1 MPQSPPDRRQD
12 DRRSDHVRLADFTIP
27 ELRKALLGTGL
38 LLAVLVLF
46 SFMIADVLVAIVA
59 GVVLGAYLI
68 PVERWLRR
76 WLRDPRLSAIVTIT
90 AVTVPLLAI
99 LVYSWIEITEAS
111 GYLESHSREI
121 AARLTETVQRIP
133 FLREVVVEEDLS
145 RWVVLAASRG
155 ADVVDAVQDA
165 IGGIG
170 ISIAVFLVTIFSVLV
185 DHGRVVGYLRRKIP
199 GRYRDLSET
208 MARNVRAV
216 IYGALYATFLTQFV
230 KSAVI
235 LAMNLYWQI
244 PLALVLAIVS
254 FFVGFFPV
262 VGSWLVYVPVA
273 IYLMVFRGDVVG
285 GTAMLLIGL
294 LGNTIFLSLYLRPKV
309 AAEKSRI
316 LNFYWMFI
324 GLVAGVYTFGL
335 VGIIVGPVVIAV
347 LKAIFDTVTGEPVPV
362 FRDGGAA
369 VDHHGRAAGE

>member
-12 DRRSDHVRLADFTIP
+12 VRRSDHVRLADFTIP

-170 ISIAVFLVTIFSVLV
+170 ISIAVFLVTIFYVLV
-185 DHGRVVGYLRRKIP
+185 DHGRVR
-199 GRYRDLSET
+199 SEEHT
-208 MARNVRAV
+208 SELQSRE
-216 IYGALYATFLTQFV
+216 
-230 KSAVI
+230 
-235 LAMNLYWQI
+235 NL
-244 PLALVLAIVS
+244 VC
-254 FFVGFFPV
+254 
-262 VGSWLVYVPVA
+262 
-273 IYLMVFRGDVVG
+273 R
-285 GTAMLLIGL
+285 LLL
-294 LGNTIFLSLYLRPKV
+294 
-309 AAEKSRI
+309 E
-316 LNFYWMFI
+316 
-324 GLVAGVYTFGL
+324 
-335 VGIIVGPVVIAV
+335 
-347 LKAIFDTVTGEPVPV
+347 
-362 FRDGGAA
+362 
-369 VDHHGRAAGE
+369 